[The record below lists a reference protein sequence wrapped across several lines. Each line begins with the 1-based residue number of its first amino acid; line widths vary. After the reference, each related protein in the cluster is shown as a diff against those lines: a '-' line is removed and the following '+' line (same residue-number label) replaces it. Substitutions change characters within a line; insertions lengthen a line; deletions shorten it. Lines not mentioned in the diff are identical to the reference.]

1 MRLGISLLSLILLL
15 CSCTSSAQKKEK
27 SFAELNQLENIP
39 FEQLKTVRVMPSF
52 VSDKVDQKLLRQ
64 TIIDKFGTI
73 GVVHTPDDTSLEK
86 VLDAQ
91 KKPFAILT
99 MDVKEITTSDYEK
112 TFPIISL
119 SCRMYEE
126 AELVLNKQQSMSN
139 VWEKT
144 RYIELLPD
152 QKATT
157 EAISVEIDKLLQE
170 FSDSYYKVNSKSQK
184 LEFYIGKIVGHA
196 SSIVP
201 SQSGIL
207 IQPTSS

>member
-1 MRLGISLLSLILLL
+1 MGLKLKEKYMRLGISSLLLILLL
-15 CSCTSSAQKKEK
+15 CSCSSSIQKKEK

-39 FEQLKTVRVMPSF
+39 FEKLKTVRVIPSF

-64 TIIDKFGTI
+64 AIIDKFGTI
-73 GVVHTPDDTSLEK
+73 GIVHTPDDTSLEK

-91 KKPFAILT
+91 KKPFALLT
-99 MDVKEITTSDYEK
+99 LEVKEITTSDYEK

-126 AELVLNKQQSMSN
+126 TELVLNKQQSMSN

-144 RYIELLPD
+144 RYIEILSD

-157 EAISVEIDKLLQE
+157 NTVNAEIDKLLQE
-170 FSDSYYKVNSKSQK
+170 FSDSYYQVNSKSLK
-184 LEFYIGKIVGHA
+184 PAFYFGKDVE
-196 SSIVP
+196 
-201 SQSGIL
+201 
-207 IQPTSS
+207 